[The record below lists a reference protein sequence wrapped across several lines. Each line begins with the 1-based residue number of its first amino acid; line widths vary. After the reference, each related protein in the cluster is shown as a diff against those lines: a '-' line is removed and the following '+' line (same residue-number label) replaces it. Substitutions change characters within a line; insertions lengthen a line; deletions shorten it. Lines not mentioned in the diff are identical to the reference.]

1 MNKETKEEIGFVLC
15 LCLGWSIIAI
25 LNWVIN

>member
-1 MNKETKEEIGFVLC
+1 MNKETREGIGFVLC
-15 LCLGWSIIAI
+15 LCLGWATIAI

>member
-1 MNKETKEEIGFVLC
+1 MNKETKEGIMFVMC
-15 LCLGWSIIAI
+15 LCLGWSIISI

>member
-1 MNKETKEEIGFVLC
+1 MSKETKEGIGFVLV
-15 LCLGWSIIAI
+15 LSLGWSSITL